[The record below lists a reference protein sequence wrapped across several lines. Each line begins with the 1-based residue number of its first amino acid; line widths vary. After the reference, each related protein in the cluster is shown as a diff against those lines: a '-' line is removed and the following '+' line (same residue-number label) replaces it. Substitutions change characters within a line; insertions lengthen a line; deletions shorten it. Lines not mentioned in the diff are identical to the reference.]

1 MIEQYQLFENLQKAK
16 KYLKDHNIPETDTRF
31 VQLKDILKNN
41 LGYLG
46 VFTTWMYKDR
56 ENLDNIKD
64 VYDKLKTINNLD
76 RQIDSFEKMEDLYDY
91 LQSFEI
97 DRKVNQV
104 LKSLPSRTRELV
116 NDELKELIRL
126 NPDDK
131 IISAIKDLYSK
142 KGGRYSK
149 DSDSTNLVKDTKDFI
164 NNLKGDFNNETIKKK
179 LEGLN
184 VDIVVD
190 TPELLMARIYDYE
203 ASKQVGS
210 KHWCISTS
218 ESMWNHYVNDFT
230 NQYFVWDFTKDIS
243 DKAHMIGTTVSPGGK
258 ITSGHW
264 SDDTSIRDLSV
275 LDDL

>member
-1 MIEQYQLFENLQKAK
+1 MIEQYQIFENLQQAK
-16 KYLKDHNIPETDTRF
+16 KLLKDMHIADDDPRLIRLRE
-31 VQLKDILKNN
+31 LLKNN
-41 LGYLG
+41 LGYMG
-46 VFTTWMYKDR
+46 VFTKWLFKDR
-56 ENLDNIKD
+56 ESFDRIED
-64 VYDKLKTINNLD
+64 VFNKLKTINNLD
-76 RQIDSFEKMEDLYDY
+76 RQADSFEKMEDLYDY

-126 NPDDK
+126 NSDDK
-131 IISAIKDLYSK
+131 IVNDIKDLYSK
-142 KGGRYSK
+142 KGGRYK
-149 DSDSTNLVKDTKDFI
+149 DIESLVKDTKDYI
-164 NNLKGDFNNETIKKK
+164 NNLKGDFNLETIKKNM
-179 LEGLN
+179 EGLN

-190 TPELLMARIYDYE
+190 TPELLMARVNDYE
-203 ASKQVGS
+203 TSKQIGS
-210 KHWCISTS
+210 KHWCIVTS

-243 DKAHMIGTTVSPGGK
+243 DKRHMIGTTVSPGGK

-264 SDDTSIRDLSV
+264 ADDTSIRDLSV